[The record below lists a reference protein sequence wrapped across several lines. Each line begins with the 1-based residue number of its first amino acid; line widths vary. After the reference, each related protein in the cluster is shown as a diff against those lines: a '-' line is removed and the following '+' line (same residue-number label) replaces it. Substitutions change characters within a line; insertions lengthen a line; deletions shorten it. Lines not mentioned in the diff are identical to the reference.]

1 MSIHRLDAVAH
12 GECHGARTTAAV
24 LESFMHLVQK
34 KDRPYF
40 KAILDYIR
48 MNTLRITPFL
58 PKKRKDGRKGG
69 RRNTSQTAA
78 PPEFPP
84 FHRNP
89 DGSYEGFVD
98 AETANKLLKE
108 MYSRGTECA
117 VRAFQKKDE
126 AVRQEIEA
134 NKRKEQMT

>member
-1 MSIHRLDAVAH
+1 MH
-12 GECHGARTTAAV
+12 TANV
-24 LESFMHLVQK
+24 TVRERPPPHWSLLCTLCRK